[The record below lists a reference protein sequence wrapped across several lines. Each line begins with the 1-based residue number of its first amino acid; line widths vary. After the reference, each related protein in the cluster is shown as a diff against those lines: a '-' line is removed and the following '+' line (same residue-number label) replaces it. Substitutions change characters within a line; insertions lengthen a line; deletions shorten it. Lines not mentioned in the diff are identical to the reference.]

1 MSLGFTSMRGSTN
14 EWAGSVP
21 FSQSCRRSAPIEQGE
36 HQGQDDREH
45 HAPDDRDIPSEEE
58 LQDRQHEHKNRKTPQ
73 PTHGHLPVDATA
85 TEGHQ
90 DERWAT
96 PLRRT
101 VRAEGLEPPQA
112 CAHQV
117 LSLAR
122 LPNSAT
128 PAWLSRVLR
137 SDTGVVSSAQ
147 EPRRVGGSRGN
158 RTHNPRIKSPM
169 LCLIELATHREVIRR
184 IGEGAMAVF
193 ARSRSRPW
201 SVSSSRWSDARGS
214 DRRHAGDDS
223 CDGLCRLAW

>member
-1 MSLGFTSMRGSTN
+1 MNKENTRDRMIVSTTLPMIEIFHQKKNFRTASTSTKTARLPNQRMDISLSTL
-14 EWAGSVP
+14 
-21 FSQSCRRSAPIEQGE
+21 RRPK
-36 HQGQDDREH
+36 D
-45 HAPDDRDIPSEEE
+45 
-58 LQDRQHEHKNRKTPQ
+58 
-73 PTHGHLPVDATA
+73 
-85 TEGHQ
+85 TE
-90 DERWAT
+90 DERSAT
-96 PLRRT
+96 PLRRA